1 MMAGVTKGRRL
12 MENIARSVPQFVRGL
27 RAPVLALA
35 LLAGGIGIGA
45 SAPSLLKSSAPVMAQ
60 EATPM
65 SEAADVCPDEL
76 YGPDS
81 EPWEQAELYFG
92 TTQDNGTPYSESDFD
107 AFLDNEI
114 TPRFPD
120 GLTLLTG
127 LGQWRNSEGV
137 ISQERSMLLIILYP
151 PDPSGETSAKFEEI
165 RDLYEQ
171 QFHQESVLRADSGP
185 VCTSF

>member
-1 MMAGVTKGRRL
+1 
-12 MENIARSVPQFVRGL
+12 MESFARSVSQFMRSL

-35 LLAGGIGIGA
+35 LLAAGVGIGTYGPA
-45 SAPSLLKSSAPVMAQ
+45 LLKGGTPALAQ

-65 SEAADVCPDEL
+65 ADAVDLCPDDL
-76 YGPDS
+76 FGPDS
-81 EPWEQAELYFG
+81 EPWMQAELYFG
-92 TTQDNGTPYSESDFD
+92 TTQDNGTPYAESDFD

-127 LGQWRNSEGV
+127 LGQWMNPDTGV
-137 ISQERSMLLIILYP
+137 TSQERSMLLIILYP

-171 QFHQESVLRADSGP
+171 QFHQQSVLRADSGP

>member
-1 MMAGVTKGRRL
+1 
-12 MENIARSVPQFVRGL
+12 MEKIARSVSQVMRSL

-35 LLAGGIGIGA
+35 LLAAGVGIGTYGPA
-45 SAPSLLKSSAPVMAQ
+45 LLKVGTPALAQ

-65 SEAADVCPDEL
+65 AEAVDLCPDEL
-76 YGPDS
+76 FGPDS
-81 EPWEQAELYFG
+81 EPWMRAELYFG
-92 TTQDNGTPYSESDFD
+92 TTQDNGTPYAESDFD

-127 LGQWRNSEGV
+127 LGQWKNSEGT

-171 QFHQESVLRADSGP
+171 QFHQESVLRADGGP

>member
-1 MMAGVTKGRRL
+1 M
-12 MENIARSVPQFVRGL
+12 RSL

-35 LLAGGIGIGA
+35 LLAAGVGIGTYGPA
-45 SAPSLLKSSAPVMAQ
+45 LLKGGTPALAQ
-60 EATPM
+60 EATP
-65 SEAADVCPDEL
+65 ATGAVDLCPDEL
-76 YGPDS
+76 YGPGS
-81 EPWEQAELYFG
+81 EPWMQAELYFG
-92 TTQDNGTPYSESDFD
+92 TTQDTGTPYAESDFD

-127 LGQWRNSEGV
+127 LGQWKNSEGT

-151 PDPSGETSAKFEEI
+151 PDPSGATSAKFEEI

-171 QFHQESVLRADSGP
+171 QFHQESVLRADGGP